1 MIKGRSGMA
10 AFDFSGKQVLVT
22 GGSAG
27 IGHGIGVGFRDAGAD
42 VIVTG
47 TRAADAYETDFTGL
61 TYRQLDVC
69 SDEEI
74 AALAADVDRMDVV
87 VNSAGIAIYG
97 RKEYEI
103 ETFQKVL
110 DVNLTG
116 TMRVCNQFHDMIKD
130 SGGSIINIASGAS
143 FFATPGTPG
152 YNSSKGGVAMLT
164 KCLATAWGKE
174 GVRVNA
180 VAPGYVETAIT
191 KVVRENEKVYEASV
205 KKTPL
210 RRWGTPEDMAGITM
224 FLASPYAS
232 FITGQTIMVDG
243 GMSLSI

>member
-1 MIKGRSGMA
+1 MA
-10 AFDFSGKQVLVT
+10 AFDYSGQKVLVT

-27 IGHGIGVGFRDAGAD
+27 IGHGIGIGFRDAGAD

-47 TRAADAYETDFTGL
+47 TREQESYDSDFSGL
-61 TYRQLDVC
+61 TYRQLDVR
-69 SDEEI
+69 SDAEIAVLAEEI
-74 AALAADVDRMDVV
+74 DQMDVV

-97 RKEYEI
+97 RAEYEI
-103 ETFQKVL
+103 ETFQKVV

-116 TMRVCNQFHDMIKD
+116 TMRICNQFYDRVRD
-130 SGGSIINIASGAS
+130 VGGSMINIASGAS

-164 KCLATAWGKE
+164 KCLATAWGRH

-180 VAPGYVETAIT
+180 IAPGYVETAIT
-191 KVVRENEKVYEASV
+191 KVVRENEKVYQDSI

-210 RRWGTPEDMAGITM
+210 RRWGTPEDMAGAAL

-232 FITGQTIMVDG
+232 YITGQVLLVDG
-243 GMSLSI
+243 GMTLSI

>member
-1 MIKGRSGMA
+1 MA
-10 AFDFSGKQVLVT
+10 AFDYSGKQVLVT

-27 IGHGIGVGFRDAGAD
+27 IGLGIGIGFRDAGAN

-47 TRAADAYETDFTGL
+47 TRDQDSYDADFTGL
-61 TYRQLDVC
+61 TYRQLDVR
-69 SDEEI
+69 SDDQI
-74 AALAADVDRMDVV
+74 AELGAGVERMDVV

-97 RKEYEI
+97 RAEYEI

-116 TMRVCNQFHDMIKD
+116 TMRICNQFHDMVRD
-130 SGGSIINIASGAS
+130 AGGSIVNIASGAS

-152 YNSSKGGVAMLT
+152 YNSSKGGVALLT
-164 KCLATAWGKE
+164 KCLATAWGRE

-180 VAPGYVETAIT
+180 IAPGYVETAIT
-191 KVVRENEKVYEASV
+191 KVVRENEKVYEASI

-210 RRWGTPEDMAGITM
+210 RRWGTPEDMAGAAL
-224 FLASPYAS
+224 FLASPYAGY
-232 FITGQTIMVDG
+232 ITGQTIVVDG

>member
-1 MIKGRSGMA
+1 MA
-10 AFDFSGKQVLVT
+10 AFDYSGQRVLVT

-27 IGHGIGVGFRDAGAD
+27 IGLGIGIGFRDAGAD

-47 TRAADAYETDFTGL
+47 TRPQDSYDSDFSGL
-61 TYRQLDVC
+61 TYRQLDVR
-69 SDEEI
+69 SDAEI
-74 AALAADVDRMDVV
+74 AALSDDIDRMDVV

-97 RKEYEI
+97 RAEYEI

-116 TMRVCNQFHDMIKD
+116 TMRICTKFYDRIRDV
-130 SGGSIINIASGAS
+130 GGSIVNIASGAS

-164 KCLATAWGKE
+164 KCLATAWGRH

-180 VAPGYVETAIT
+180 IAPGYVETAIT
-191 KVVRENEKVYEASV
+191 KVVRDNEKVYQDSIR
-205 KKTPL
+205 KTPL
-210 RRWGTPEDMAGITM
+210 RRWGTPEDMAGAAL

-232 FITGQTIMVDG
+232 YVTGQILIVDG
-243 GMSLSI
+243 GMTLSI

>member
-1 MIKGRSGMA
+1 MA
-10 AFDFSGKQVLVT
+10 AFDYSGKTVLVT

-27 IGHGIGVGFRDAGAD
+27 IGHGIGVGFRDAGAN

-47 TRAADAYETDFTGL
+47 TRSQDSYESDFTGL

-69 SDEEI
+69 SDDQI
-74 AALAADVDRMDVV
+74 TALVNDVDRMDVV

-97 RKEYEI
+97 RAEYEI

-116 TMRVCNQFHDMIKD
+116 TMRICTQFHDMLRD
-130 SGGSIINIASGAS
+130 TGGSVVNIASGAS

-164 KCLATAWGKE
+164 KCLATAWGRH

-180 VAPGYVETAIT
+180 IAPGYVETAIT
-191 KVVRENEKVYEASV
+191 KVVRENEKVYEESIR
-205 KKTPL
+205 KTPL
-210 RRWGTPEDMAGITM
+210 RRWGTPEDMAGAAL
-224 FLASPYAS
+224 FFASPYAS
-232 FITGQTIMVDG
+232 YITGQTLIVDG
-243 GMSLSI
+243 GMTLSI

>member
-1 MIKGRSGMA
+1 MA
-10 AFDFSGKQVLVT
+10 AFDYSGKTVLVT

-27 IGHGIGVGFRDAGAD
+27 IGHGIGVGFRDAGAN

-47 TRAADAYETDFTGL
+47 TRPEDSYDSDFTGL

-69 SDEEI
+69 SDDQI
-74 AALAADVDRMDVV
+74 ATLVNDVDRMDVV

-97 RKEYEI
+97 RAEYEI

-116 TMRVCNQFHDMIKD
+116 TMRICTQFHDLLRD
-130 SGGSIINIASGAS
+130 TGGSVVNIASGAS
-143 FFATPGTPG
+143 FFATPGTPA

-164 KCLATAWGKE
+164 KCLATAWGRH

-180 VAPGYVETAIT
+180 IAPGYVETAIT
-191 KVVRENEKVYEASV
+191 KVVRENEKVYEESIR
-205 KKTPL
+205 KTPL
-210 RRWGTPEDMAGITM
+210 RRWGTPEDMAGAAL
-224 FLASPYAS
+224 FFASPYAS
-232 FITGQTIMVDG
+232 YITGQTLIVDG
-243 GMSLSI
+243 GMTLSI

>member
-1 MIKGRSGMA
+1 MA
-10 AFDFSGKQVLVT
+10 AFDYSGKQVLVT

-27 IGHGIGVGFRDAGAD
+27 IGYGIGVGFRDAGAD

-47 TRAADAYETDFTGL
+47 TRRAEDYDVDFSGL
-61 TYRQLDVC
+61 TYRQLNVR

-74 AALAADVDRMDVV
+74 AALAAEVDGMDVV

-97 RKEYEI
+97 RAEYEI

-116 TMRVCNQFHDMIKD
+116 TMRVCTQFHDMVRD
-130 SGGSIINIASGAS
+130 SGGCFVNIASGAS
-143 FFATPGTPG
+143 FAATPGTPA
-152 YNSSKGGVAMLT
+152 YNSSKGGVALLT
-164 KCLATAWGKE
+164 KCLATAWGRDQI
-174 GVRVNA
+174 RVNA
-180 VAPGYVETAIT
+180 IAPGYVETAIT
-191 KVVRENEKVYEASV
+191 AVVRENEKVYQASI

-210 RRWGTPEDMAGITM
+210 RRWGTPEDMAGTAL
-224 FLASPYAS
+224 FLASPFAAY
-232 FITGQTIMVDG
+232 ITGQTIIVDG